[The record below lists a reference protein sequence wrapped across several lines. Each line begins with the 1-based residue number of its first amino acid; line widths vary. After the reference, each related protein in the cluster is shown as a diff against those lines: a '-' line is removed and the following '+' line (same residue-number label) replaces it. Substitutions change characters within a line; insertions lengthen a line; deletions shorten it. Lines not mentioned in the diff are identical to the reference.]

1 MSSSL
6 TLNLSC
12 GLVGRVSNSLS
23 THVLPLSGN
32 TTPYLTP
39 AVLFPT
45 ISSSGSALIAIFS
58 RQALREYALCNIL
71 GSSSCFLYVSVIIFA
86 CSMEAYLGTESILSF
101 RLSILSVLTNS
112 STIVT
117 SSQFLYLRDINTINV
132 IPYYDSI
139 LLLVVR

>member
-1 MSSSL
+1 MSSSF

-45 ISSSGSALIAIFS
+45 INSSGSTLMFIFS
-58 RQALREYALCNIL
+58 RAFLSEYALCIIL
-71 GSSSCFLYVSVIIFA
+71 GSPSCSLYVSVIIFA
-86 CSMEAYLGTESILSF
+86 CSIEAYLGRDNILF
-101 RLSILSVLTNS
+101 FNVSILSVLIKS
-112 STIVT
+112 LIVPPP
-117 SSQFLYLRDINTINV
+117 I
-132 IPYYDSI
+132 
-139 LLLVVR
+139 